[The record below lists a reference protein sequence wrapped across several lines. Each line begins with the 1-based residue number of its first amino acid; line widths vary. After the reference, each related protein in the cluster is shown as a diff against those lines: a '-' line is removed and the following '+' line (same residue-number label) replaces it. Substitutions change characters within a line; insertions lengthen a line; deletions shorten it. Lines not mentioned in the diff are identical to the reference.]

1 LRGFSEARIDGEEC
15 EHKLYSLQERF
26 DSQIAMMLDD
36 FKMEPTDR
44 RKVEWRFDF
53 VHDLFFDEDDI
64 TDQDIYPSA
73 KREL

>member
-1 LRGFSEARIDGEEC
+1 
-15 EHKLYSLQERF
+15 
-26 DSQIAMMLDD
+26 MMLDD